1 MTCAAVVRCR
11 RASSRSAAATD
22 SVRLRGGRLD
32 EGKSSIPLDAP
43 IDLDV
48 SGWTSADLRGRA
60 ADGREVVLR
69 IEPTPPSTGALDV
82 AVVIDH
88 SGSMGEVCSAEQPR
102 LTKHRAIVDG
112 LENIARSL
120 GSADAIDLWEFDDAL
135 NHVGAAQGGRNLT
148 ALARR
153 LTGPAGG
160 TEIGRALAGVTA
172 HAKARDV
179 LLVTDGKSYA
189 LDVQDLA
196 RTGRRFAV
204 VLVGEDSLEANV
216 GHLAAL
222 SGGDIFVAAGAE
234 LADVLEAAL
243 RSLRSDHAA
252 TTPITGKP
260 QHVMV
265 RRAGMTFTAD
275 WRQPAAPGEE
285 TVDSRAVAALAASLV
300 LPALDAEAAAALA
313 EAEGLVTHLTSLVL
327 VDEAGAAQ
335 EGLPGARKVLLPDA
349 ANECYGVR
357 HGLGRV
363 PWPGPVAADSLDER
377 CAHRAPQRLRSYG
390 AGASP
395 HRGRDRHRSS
405 GAAPTRRGRLRPFRP
420 SAIDW
425 DNAPAQLRAGDLSS
439 LDQDVARAIRDAAT
453 RGRGVEPRQR
463 ARPRSGDTGYWP
475 SGPGRIFEKPVGR
488 PHRARD
494 LGQCIGRRPR

>member
-1 MTCAAVVRCR
+1 M
-11 RASSRSAAATD
+11 
-22 SVRLRGGRLD
+22 
-32 EGKSSIPLDAP
+32 
-43 IDLDV
+43 
-48 SGWTSADLRGRA
+48 
-60 ADGREVVLR
+60 
-69 IEPTPPSTGALDV
+69 
-82 AVVIDH
+82 IDH

-112 LENIARSL
+112 LAEHRAFA
-120 GSADAIDLWEFDDAL
+120 GSTDAIDLWEFDDAR
-135 NHVGAAQGGRNLT
+135 QPRRSR
-148 ALARR
+148 ARR
-153 LTGPAGG
+153 TKPHRARPAAEPVPPAARRSGS
-160 TEIGRALAGVTA
+160 ALAGVTA
-172 HAKARDV
+172 QSKARDV
-179 LLVTDGKSYA
+179 LLVTDGKSHA

-285 TVDSRAVAALAASLV
+285 TVESRAVAALAASLV

-313 EAEGLVTHLTSLVL
+313 ESEGLVTHLTSLVL

-335 EGLPGARKVLLPDA
+335 DGLPGARKVLLPDPRTSVMARAMPRASAMAGA
-349 ANECYGVR
+349 ASLQACY
-357 HGLGRV
+357 
-363 PWPGPVAADSLDER
+363 DSLVPSSPPPRFKEL
-377 CAHRAPQRLRSYG
+377 LRG
-390 AGASP
+390 LASP
-395 HRGRDRHRSS
+395 APSGRDPSS
-405 GAAPTRRGRLRPFRP
+405 QKAAP
-420 SAIDW
+420 
-425 DNAPAQLRAGDLSS
+425 
-439 LDQDVARAIRDAAT
+439 
-453 RGRGVEPRQR
+453 
-463 ARPRSGDTGYWP
+463 PRSTGGLTSP
-475 SGPGRIFEKPVGR
+475 
-488 PHRARD
+488 A
-494 LGQCIGRRPR
+494 